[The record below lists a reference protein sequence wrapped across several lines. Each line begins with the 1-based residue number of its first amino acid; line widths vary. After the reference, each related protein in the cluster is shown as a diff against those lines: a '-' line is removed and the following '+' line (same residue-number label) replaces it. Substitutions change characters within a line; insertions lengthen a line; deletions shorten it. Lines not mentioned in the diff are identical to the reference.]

1 MINWNLNYE
10 MQMVKNLRTSNSTV
24 PAVRLS
30 PISLSL
36 SKDLPRSRITVGLA
50 VVNPWPQQQA
60 NRTGPFWLIH
70 VSLIRLF
77 ELTLDSALSPQSFT
91 LYLQLGPQPRPVSYK
106 APLPAFWGT
115 FSHCRYYPRPYITIS
130 IPFIALQFTAL
141 VKHPCRR
148 HRPVNHQAFIF
159 QYGLGFQLFSID
171 IRPDRWKPLSSFNMP
186 RIQR

>member
-1 MINWNLNYE
+1 MINQNLNYE
-10 MQMVKNLRTSNSTV
+10 VQIVRNLRTFNSTV

-36 SKDLPRSRITVGLA
+36 SKDLPRSRVTVGLA
-50 VVNPWPQQQA
+50 AVNPQPQQPA
-60 NRTGPFWLIH
+60 NRSGPFWLIH

-77 ELTLDSALSPQSFT
+77 QLTLDSALSPQSFT
-91 LYLQLGPQPRPVSYK
+91 LYLQLGPQPRPISYK

-115 FSHCRYYPRPYITIS
+115 FSHCRYYRRPYITKS
-130 IPFIALQFTAL
+130 ILFIALQFTAL
-141 VKHPCRR
+141 VKHPRRR
-148 HRPVNHQAFIF
+148 HRPINHQAFIF

-171 IRPDRWKPLSSFNMP
+171 IRPDHWKLLSSFNMP